1 MERVEGSEVA
11 VVTPV
16 GKDTP
21 ITKLS
26 GSYQNIPPNLS
37 SQYRSTPPPYY
48 HFTLGDLKGDILA
61 LKSDWVLEGLKWI
74 KCGLI
79 WKYTTHFL
87 ALRLLLDMAISYH
100 PSDKY
105 CTCCREKATT
115 FKNIGKWKSRSYEH
129 GCTSRDFLQVLQ
141 GALLTMIRHYWLTIT
156 NIVLTQ
162 L

>member
-48 HFTLGDLKGDILA
+48 HFALA
-61 LKSDWVLEGLKWI
+61 RGFNRR
-74 KCGLI
+74 
-79 WKYTTHFL
+79 HFG
-87 ALRLLLDMAISYH
+87 
-100 PSDKY
+100 
-105 CTCCREKATT
+105 
-115 FKNIGKWKSRSYEH
+115 FKI
-129 GCTSRDFLQVLQ
+129 
-141 GALLTMIRHYWLTIT
+141 
-156 NIVLTQ
+156 
-162 L
+162 